1 MTIRI
6 AVPLRDRCSGYEG
19 GVSLT
24 VAAAK
29 LRVFEFHEGAMR
41 AKSNE
46 ISFDARYDE
55 CEVVI
60 DRYLLVRGTDGI
72 EGSQLFLAGDTDTS
86 IEFFKDVK
94 ESIGHFAADVQLFS
108 QRPEALHASDE
119 FTTDAMDEFADEAGF
134 QLPTDWEY
142 RFKMLQ
148 KKHLPPPVIG
158 DYVPERRAVPT
169 MPIEYEIPVATKRC
183 ACGNYASG
191 PGGLCNSCKRGR
203 AIAAAEELAHRLSAE
218 TAKRAR
224 VSDETSPREEMS
236 V

>member
-46 ISFDARYDE
+46 LSFDARYDK
-55 CEVVI
+55 CEPVI
-60 DRYLLVRGTDGI
+60 DQYLLVRGTDGI

-86 IEFFKDVK
+86 VDYFQDVK
-94 ESIGHFAADVQLFS
+94 SSIGRFAEDVQLFS
-108 QRPEALHASDE
+108 RRPEALHAVDE
-119 FTTDAMDEFADEAGF
+119 FTTAAMDEFADEAGF
-134 QLPTDWEY
+134 QLPTNWEY

-158 DYVPERRAVPT
+158 DYVPEQRGVPT
-169 MPIEYEIPVATKRC
+169 MPMEYAGPVATKRC
-183 ACGNYASG
+183 ACGNYANG
-191 PGGLCNSCKRGR
+191 PGGLCNSCKRER
-203 AIAAAEELAHRLSAE
+203 AIAAADALACRLSAE

-224 VSDETSPREEMS
+224 VSKDMR